1 MKKMYR
7 SSALLIVLLVISS
20 IAASAAAPPP
30 SRVVRQAGCV
40 DCPPAGVSG
49 QRLLPIQ
56 REIMRLLAERHAAD
70 LATAGTREM
79 QPNFCFAPGTPESYI
94 RSVSGQMGGIGKHF
108 RVDDEPGHWEFTAT
122 DGANIPRG
130 DAITLTW
137 SIVPDET
144 HIPQFSA
151 GNGAAANSTLRA
163 RLDVLYGN
171 EGVWMPLF
179 QQVFDR
185 WEELTG
191 ITYVHEP
198 NDDMAD
204 FTNGTTNGDSDT
216 PGVLGVRAD
225 IRIGGRPI
233 DGDSN
238 TLAFN
243 FGPPTGDMV
252 IDTDDDAIEDMA
264 NNSRLFRNMVS
275 HEHGHGLGIN
285 HVCPINNTKIMEPIV
300 SRDFDGPQFDDIRA
314 GQRQHGDPMENND
327 TFAQATNLG
336 VVSDGTITANTVLNG
351 AFLSLDGSDD
361 VDIFKFN
368 VSAPGKTASL
378 TLRPIGSTYLEGA
391 QNPDGS
397 CTVGTTFN
405 SLIVKNLGIELI
417 SSDASTVLASADVNG
432 AGQTESIVTI
442 PLPGGTGPFFVRVFG
457 GAVDS
462 VQLYEFDLAVAAGS
476 SGALDHFAIETIATP
491 QGVNQTFAVTL
502 NAEDIFNGPA
512 ASFNGTVNLSLLARE
527 SILIA
532 EIDPGTTDRVEFCNV
547 SERTVDISGWQ
558 IVIYDATSGATPA
571 STTTLSAFSSI
582 APGGVFTLT
591 EDGVASGNLPNL
603 SSGSGIDWSHNSGAI
618 TILLLNA
625 GGGIVDFATLGDS
638 SAFSNPVAIP
648 ADEWMGPGITDSG
661 SDTYQRTGSADTSTA
676 SDWSSAA
683 QTFGSKNVG
692 LSSPFPARPIAFSP
706 TTTGAFSSGMRMETL
721 TFTEPG
727 DKVVLRADDAAGHIG
742 YSNPFDLELVDD
754 ISVWLTAVPS
764 SVRAGETITYTA
776 TVQNTG
782 PSGATGVMLMDML
795 PANTAFVSASA
806 SQGSVMHDAGSPG
819 TVTAN
824 LGALAGGGTATVTIN
839 ITSSVTGTLMN
850 TVSVARGEA
859 DSFAPN
865 NTASAS
871 VLIVDGP
878 DNVEEFN
885 AFPGFSGSFSSNPT
899 VANDVGGEFE
909 FLNFGSGETTEATGF
924 GLDTVMSQNGRGLT
938 FEAGEG
944 SGMWSAADIS
954 PGDYTVNSHMIA
966 FWFKFTDNTANGA
979 SHSTHIITVF
989 NQNAPDNGA
998 YAYSFGVGVDINS
1011 IQGVGMTLPR
1021 AGGANT
1027 TYAFTGAA
1035 PDVWHQAILHYT
1047 SASDTMTEDG
1057 SLNVWIDPAGGSD
1070 APDLVF
1076 NMAGDAMTSRVV
1088 GPFGRY
1094 GFGQVL
1100 FTADSLGPDVAVDS
1114 IGTWDGFGTAGVND
1128 VQAGV
1133 DFLNSSIPNLAIAA
1147 VSASKAEGNSGNTA
1161 FDFTVTRTG
1170 PNDVATTVDF
1180 AVTGSGANTAAA
1192 ADFGGALPS
1201 GSVSFAAG
1209 ETSQAVTINASGDTT
1224 VEPDEGFTVT
1234 ISVPGGGAVIN
1245 VPTAT
1250 GTIQNDDQEFDFGD
1264 APDPAFPTLLVSDGA
1279 RHSLSGPF
1287 LGASRDADANG
1298 QPDSNATGDDLDG
1311 NDDDDGVTFT
1321 TVLRAG
1327 DTANV
1332 TVNASAAGGR
1342 LNAWIDFDGDGSWA
1356 DAGEQIFTDEVLVPG
1371 NNLLSFSV
1379 PANAAIGDAFARFRI
1394 STQSGLA
1401 FTGVAPDGE
1410 VEDYRVTIAMNAVPV
1425 ANAGG
1430 DLTPVVGQT
1439 VSLMGV
1445 GMDSDMG
1452 DALSFAWDFDYDGMT
1467 FNVDAATQNAMT
1479 GYPSPGVRVVAL
1491 RVTDSLGALH
1501 IDMATVSVGKANT
1514 ATTLLSSPNPSD
1526 SGTQVTLMATV
1537 TVSNPGVG
1545 TATGAVVFKE
1555 GANTL
1560 GSGTLNGSGVA
1571 TLNSSQLPVGALSL
1585 TAEYQGDANFNT
1597 SASTP
1602 LSHTVNALLDFGD
1615 APDPLVSTAGQ
1626 YPTLLANDGARHR
1639 IVAGAP
1645 RLGTEIDAEADGQPD
1660 PSASSDDGTG
1670 SPDDENGVMIPTLVL
1685 GATAN
1690 IQVEVTGAAG
1700 KLDAWI
1706 DFNQNGVWESPA
1718 EQIAVNMAVGVGM
1731 HTLIVPVNQATST
1744 GPTFARFRVST
1755 QGELA
1760 PTGEAADGE
1769 VEDHRLIVI
1778 AAAPPTANHIASPKP
1793 DVGGDVDL
1801 VFSGTPGVFY
1811 QVQASSD
1818 LQLWITIV
1826 TVQADG
1832 NGVVFHKES
1841 GVGAMPVR
1849 FYRVFEPAED

>member
-1 MKKMYR
+1 
-7 SSALLIVLLVISS
+7 
-20 IAASAAAPPP
+20 
-30 SRVVRQAGCV
+30 
-40 DCPPAGVSG
+40 
-49 QRLLPIQ
+49 
-56 REIMRLLAERHAAD
+56 
-70 LATAGTREM
+70 
-79 QPNFCFAPGTPESYI
+79 
-94 RSVSGQMGGIGKHF
+94 
-108 RVDDEPGHWEFTAT
+108 
-122 DGANIPRG
+122 
-130 DAITLTW
+130 
-137 SIVPDET
+137 
-144 HIPQFSA
+144 
-151 GNGAAANSTLRA
+151 
-163 RLDVLYGN
+163 
-171 EGVWMPLF
+171 
-179 QQVFDR
+179 
-185 WEELTG
+185 
-191 ITYVHEP
+191 
-198 NDDMAD
+198 
-204 FTNGTTNGDSDT
+204 
-216 PGVLGVRAD
+216 
-225 IRIGGRPI
+225 
-233 DGDSN
+233 
-238 TLAFN
+238 
-243 FGPPTGDMV
+243 
-252 IDTDDDAIEDMA
+252 
-264 NNSRLFRNMVS
+264 
-275 HEHGHGLGIN
+275 
-285 HVCPINNTKIMEPIV
+285 
-300 SRDFDGPQFDDIRA
+300 
-314 GQRQHGDPMENND
+314 
-327 TFAQATNLG
+327 
-336 VVSDGTITANTVLNG
+336 
-351 AFLSLDGSDD
+351 
-361 VDIFKFN
+361 
-368 VSAPGKTASL
+368 
-378 TLRPIGSTYLEGA
+378 
-391 QNPDGS
+391 
-397 CTVGTTFN
+397 
-405 SLIVKNLGIELI
+405 
-417 SSDASTVLASADVNG
+417 
-432 AGQTESIVTI
+432 
-442 PLPGGTGPFFVRVFG
+442 
-457 GAVDS
+457 
-462 VQLYEFDLAVAAGS
+462 
-476 SGALDHFAIETIATP
+476 
-491 QGVNQTFAVTL
+491 
-502 NAEDIFNGPA
+502 
-512 ASFNGTVNLSLLARE
+512 
-527 SILIA
+527 
-532 EIDPGTTDRVEFCNV
+532 
-547 SERTVDISGWQ
+547 
-558 IVIYDATSGATPA
+558 
-571 STTTLSAFSSI
+571 
-582 APGGVFTLT
+582 
-591 EDGVASGNLPNL
+591 
-603 SSGSGIDWSHNSGAI
+603 
-618 TILLLNA
+618 
-625 GGGIVDFATLGDS
+625 
-638 SAFSNPVAIP
+638 
-648 ADEWMGPGITDSG
+648 
-661 SDTYQRTGSADTSTA
+661 
-676 SDWSSAA
+676 
-683 QTFGSKNVG
+683 
-692 LSSPFPARPIAFSP
+692 
-706 TTTGAFSSGMRMETL
+706 
-721 TFTEPG
+721 
-727 DKVVLRADDAAGHIG
+727 
-742 YSNPFDLELVDD
+742 
-754 ISVWLTAVPS
+754 
-764 SVRAGETITYTA
+764 
-776 TVQNTG
+776 
-782 PSGATGVMLMDML
+782 
-795 PANTAFVSASA
+795 
-806 SQGSVMHDAGSPG
+806 
-819 TVTAN
+819 
-824 LGALAGGGTATVTIN
+824 
-839 ITSSVTGTLMN
+839 
-850 TVSVARGEA
+850 VARGEA

-878 DNVEEFN
+878 DNVEEFI

-899 VANDVGGEFE
+899 VANDTATDFGFINFEDNPSGATTAGGFQV
-909 FLNFGSGETTEATGF
+909 
-924 GLDTVMSQNGRGLT
+924 DTAMSQNGRGLA
-938 FEAGEG
+938 FASSEN
-944 SGMWSAADIS
+944 SGMRNDVDIS
-954 PGDYTVNSHMIA
+954 PGDYTTAAHMIS
-966 FWFKFTDNTANGA
+966 FWFRFSAATADGTDNLGQL
-979 SHSTHIITVF
+979 IQVY
-989 NQNAPDNGA
+989 NQGTSSVNDFA
-998 YAYSFGVGVDINS
+998 YLIKVGVDAVGTHGMQLTSSSLDTAFPLNGILDYPLEFIPVTPNEWHRCV
-1011 IQGVGMTLPR
+1011 IQ
-1021 AGGANT
+1021 
-1027 TYAFTGAA
+1027 
-1035 PDVWHQAILHYT
+1035 YT
-1047 SASDTMTEDG
+1047 SAADTMATDG
-1057 SLNVWIDPAGGSD
+1057 AFQLWIDPANGAA
-1070 APDLVF
+1070 APQMSFPDGRF
-1076 NMAGDAMTSRVV
+1076 KIASTHGA

-1094 GFGQVL
+1094 GFGRSVG
-1100 FTADSLGPDVAVDS
+1100 FPIDAAGPDMFIDS
-1114 IGTWDGFGTAGVND
+1114 VGSWDGFGTAGVND

-1209 ETSQAVTINASGDTT
+1209 ETSKAVTINVSGDST

>member
-1 MKKMYR
+1 
-7 SSALLIVLLVISS
+7 
-20 IAASAAAPPP
+20 
-30 SRVVRQAGCV
+30 
-40 DCPPAGVSG
+40 
-49 QRLLPIQ
+49 
-56 REIMRLLAERHAAD
+56 MRLLAERHAAD

-300 SRDFDGPQFDDIRA
+300 SRDFDGPQLDDIRA

-491 QGVNQTFAVTL
+491 QGVNQTFAATL

-683 QTFGSKNVG
+683 QTFGSKNGG

-727 DKVVLRADDAAGHIG
+727 DKVVLRADDGAGHIG

-819 TVTAN
+819 TVTAT

-885 AFPGFSGSFSSNPT
+885 AFPGFVGVFTGNPT
-899 VANDVGGEFE
+899 VANDTATDF
-909 FLNFGSGETTEATGF
+909 NFVQFFSSTTTPTGF
-924 GLDTVMSQNGRGLT
+924 GLDTSMSQNGRGLT
-938 FEAGEG
+938 VEAGEG
-944 SGMWSAADIS
+944 TGMRNAADIS
-954 PGDYTVNSHMIA
+954 PGDYSVNSHMIS
-966 FWFKFTDNTANGA
+966 FWFKFSAASELNSFGNLLAVYNQGA
-979 SHSTHIITVF
+979 SA
-989 NQNAPDNGA
+989 NND
-998 YAYSFGVGVDINS
+998 YAYQLEVGRASDGQHGIQVRMPSVFLPDPEAGVQNF
-1011 IQGVGMTLPR
+1011 T
-1021 AGGANT
+1021 AGFTPTAPNIWHRCVIH
-1027 TYAFTGAA
+1027 YAA
-1035 PDVWHQAILHYT
+1035 
-1047 SASDTMTEDG
+1047 ASDTMATDATLG
-1057 SLNVWIDPAGGSD
+1057 FWIDPSTGVT
-1070 APDLVF
+1070 PPQIDLPNATF
-1076 NMAGDAMTSRVV
+1076 AAASPNGV

-1094 GFGQVL
+1094 GFGGSVG
-1100 FTADSLGPDVAVDS
+1100 FGANANGPDMFIDS
-1114 IGTWDGFGTAGVND
+1114 IGSWNGFGTVGVND

-1161 FDFTVTRTG
+1161 FEFTVTRTG
-1170 PNDVATTVDF
+1170 PNSVATTVNF
-1180 AVTGSGANTAAA
+1180 AVTGSGANAAAA
-1192 ADFGGALPS
+1192 ADFDGALPS
-1201 GSVSFAAG
+1201 GSVAFAGG
-1209 ETSQAVTINASGDTT
+1209 ETSKAVTINASGDTT

-1250 GTIQNDDQEFDFGD
+1250 GTIQNDDQEYDFGD

-1311 NDDDDGVTFT
+1311 DDDDDGVTFT
-1321 TVLRAG
+1321 TALRAG
-1327 DTANV
+1327 DNANV

-1342 LNAWIDFDGDGSWA
+1342 LNAWIDFDGDSSWA

-1439 VSLMGV
+1439 VSLMGA

-1479 GYPSPGVRVVAL
+1479 AYPSPGVRVVAL
-1491 RVTDSLGALH
+1491 RVTDNLGALH
-1501 IDMATVSVGKANT
+1501 IDTATVSVGKANT
-1514 ATTLLSSPNPSD
+1514 ATALLSSPNPSD
-1526 SGTQVTLMATV
+1526 SGAQVTLMATV

-1585 TAEYQGDANFNT
+1585 TAEYQGDAHFNT

-1602 LSHTVNALLDFGD
+1602 LSHTVNAVLDFGD
-1615 APDPLVSTAGQ
+1615 APDPLASTAGQ
-1626 YPTLLANDGARHR
+1626 YPTLLANNGARHR

-1660 PSASSDDGTG
+1660 ANATADDGTG

-1685 GATAN
+1685 GETAD

-1731 HTLIVPVNQATST
+1731 HTLIVPVNQAAST

-1760 PTGEAADGE
+1760 PTGEAVDGE

-1801 VFSGTPGVFY
+1801 VFTGTPGVFY

-1818 LQLWITIV
+1818 LQLWIDIV

-1832 NGVVFHKES
+1832 NGVVFHKEA

>member
-1 MKKMYR
+1 
-7 SSALLIVLLVISS
+7 
-20 IAASAAAPPP
+20 
-30 SRVVRQAGCV
+30 
-40 DCPPAGVSG
+40 
-49 QRLLPIQ
+49 
-56 REIMRLLAERHAAD
+56 MRLLAERHAAD

-462 VQLYEFDLAVAAGS
+462 VQLYEFDLAVATGS

-603 SSGSGIDWSHNSGAI
+603 SSGSGIDWSHNSEAI

-878 DNVEEFN
+878 DNVEEFI

-899 VANDVGGEFE
+899 VAND
-909 FLNFGSGETTEATGF
+909 
-924 GLDTVMSQNGRGLT
+924 
-938 FEAGEG
+938 
-944 SGMWSAADIS
+944 
-954 PGDYTVNSHMIA
+954 
-966 FWFKFTDNTANGA
+966 
-979 SHSTHIITVF
+979 
-989 NQNAPDNGA
+989 
-998 YAYSFGVGVDINS
+998 
-1011 IQGVGMTLPR
+1011 
-1021 AGGANT
+1021 
-1027 TYAFTGAA
+1027 
-1035 PDVWHQAILHYT
+1035 
-1047 SASDTMTEDG
+1047 
-1057 SLNVWIDPAGGSD
+1057 
-1070 APDLVF
+1070 
-1076 NMAGDAMTSRVV
+1076 
-1088 GPFGRY
+1088 
-1094 GFGQVL
+1094 
-1100 FTADSLGPDVAVDS
+1100 
-1114 IGTWDGFGTAGVND
+1114 
-1128 VQAGV
+1128 
-1133 DFLNSSIPNLAIAA
+1133 
-1147 VSASKAEGNSGNTA
+1147 
-1161 FDFTVTRTG
+1161 
-1170 PNDVATTVDF
+1170 
-1180 AVTGSGANTAAA
+1180 
-1192 ADFGGALPS
+1192 
-1201 GSVSFAAG
+1201 
-1209 ETSQAVTINASGDTT
+1209 
-1224 VEPDEGFTVT
+1224 
-1234 ISVPGGGAVIN
+1234 
-1245 VPTAT
+1245 
-1250 GTIQNDDQEFDFGD
+1250 
-1264 APDPAFPTLLVSDGA
+1264 
-1279 RHSLSGPF
+1279 
-1287 LGASRDADANG
+1287 
-1298 QPDSNATGDDLDG
+1298 
-1311 NDDDDGVTFT
+1311 
-1321 TVLRAG
+1321 
-1327 DTANV
+1327 
-1332 TVNASAAGGR
+1332 
-1342 LNAWIDFDGDGSWA
+1342 
-1356 DAGEQIFTDEVLVPG
+1356 
-1371 NNLLSFSV
+1371 
-1379 PANAAIGDAFARFRI
+1379 
-1394 STQSGLA
+1394 
-1401 FTGVAPDGE
+1401 
-1410 VEDYRVTIAMNAVPV
+1410 
-1425 ANAGG
+1425 
-1430 DLTPVVGQT
+1430 
-1439 VSLMGV
+1439 
-1445 GMDSDMG
+1445 
-1452 DALSFAWDFDYDGMT
+1452 
-1467 FNVDAATQNAMT
+1467 
-1479 GYPSPGVRVVAL
+1479 
-1491 RVTDSLGALH
+1491 
-1501 IDMATVSVGKANT
+1501 
-1514 ATTLLSSPNPSD
+1514 
-1526 SGTQVTLMATV
+1526 
-1537 TVSNPGVG
+1537 
-1545 TATGAVVFKE
+1545 
-1555 GANTL
+1555 
-1560 GSGTLNGSGVA
+1560 
-1571 TLNSSQLPVGALSL
+1571 
-1585 TAEYQGDANFNT
+1585 
-1597 SASTP
+1597 
-1602 LSHTVNALLDFGD
+1602 
-1615 APDPLVSTAGQ
+1615 
-1626 YPTLLANDGARHR
+1626 
-1639 IVAGAP
+1639 
-1645 RLGTEIDAEADGQPD
+1645 
-1660 PSASSDDGTG
+1660 
-1670 SPDDENGVMIPTLVL
+1670 
-1685 GATAN
+1685 
-1690 IQVEVTGAAG
+1690 
-1700 KLDAWI
+1700 
-1706 DFNQNGVWESPA
+1706 
-1718 EQIAVNMAVGVGM
+1718 
-1731 HTLIVPVNQATST
+1731 
-1744 GPTFARFRVST
+1744 
-1755 QGELA
+1755 
-1760 PTGEAADGE
+1760 
-1769 VEDHRLIVI
+1769 
-1778 AAAPPTANHIASPKP
+1778 
-1793 DVGGDVDL
+1793 
-1801 VFSGTPGVFY
+1801 
-1811 QVQASSD
+1811 
-1818 LQLWITIV
+1818 
-1826 TVQADG
+1826 
-1832 NGVVFHKES
+1832 
-1841 GVGAMPVR
+1841 
-1849 FYRVFEPAED
+1849 